1 MESLKEI
8 LNVDVSN
15 YMNEVKEIN
24 ERIKRLLGS
33 SFSYALS
40 ETKRFILYA
49 VVKHYDLETV
59 VETGVGPGVST
70 TITLSALR
78 KGVLYSIDVRK
89 VLENGESVGFLVPEE
104 LRNKWKLYIG
114 KSSEILPKV
123 LNQLGTIDIFLHD
136 SEHTFENVMFELNIA
151 WDHLKNDGIL
161 FIDNL
166 DFTEA
171 PYYFSREK
179 GVKLYKLT
187 NEAGGLGLIIKK

>member
-8 LNVDVSN
+8 LNVDISN
-15 YMNEVKEIN
+15 YMNEGKEIN
-24 ERIKRLLGS
+24 ERIKRTLGS

-40 ETKRFILYA
+40 ENKRFILYA
-49 VVKHYDLETV
+49 VVKHYDPETV
-59 VETGVGPGVST
+59 IETGVGPGVST

-78 KGVLYSIDVRK
+78 KGVLYSIDVRR
-89 VLENGESVGFLVPEE
+89 VLENGEPVGFLVPEE

-123 LNQLGTIDIFLHD
+123 LNQLGSIDIFLHD
-136 SEHTFENVMFELNIA
+136 SEHTFENVMSELNIV
-151 WDHLKNDGIL
+151 WDHLKNGGLL

-171 PYYFSREK
+171 PYYFAREK

>member
-1 MESLKEI
+1 MGEAE
-8 LNVDVSN
+8 
-15 YMNEVKEIN
+15 EIN
-24 ERIKRLLGS
+24 ERIKRTLGS

-40 ETKRFILYA
+40 ESKRFILYA
-49 VVKHYDLETV
+49 VVKHYDPEIV
-59 VETGVGPGVST
+59 VETGVGPGAST
-70 TITLSALR
+70 TVILSALG

-89 VLENGESVGFLVPEE
+89 VLENGKPVGFLVPEG

-114 KSSEILPKV
+114 KSSDVLPRL
-123 LNQLGTIDIFLHD
+123 LNQLGVIDIFLHD
-136 SEHTFENVMFELNIA
+136 SEHTFDNVMFELNIA
-151 WDHLKNDGIL
+151 WDHLKNGGLL

-187 NEAGGLGLIIKK
+187 NEAGGLELVIKK